1 MDGFNKLYF
10 DYLTSLIDN
19 SGKVFEYSYLLEYL
33 YNCQFVWLS
42 NIPLDEN
49 RAIDGMQL
57 RTSYAKLL
65 SPQDVGMFSEAVF
78 NKPCSMLEM
87 LVAFADRLTYVVSSL
102 DRSNYFWLFIENLGL
117 NVFSNISYDP
127 ITVNNIVQG
136 FIYGKKVN
144 PADANPPLLFPCRE
158 VYNNLDKDLY
168 MQANYYLNCY
178 LR

>member
-10 DYLTSLIDN
+10 DYLTNLID
-19 SGKVFEYSYLLEYL
+19 SDGKIFEYTGLLEYL

-49 RAIDGMQL
+49 RAIDGIQL

-65 SPQDVGMFSEAVF
+65 SPQDVNMFSEVVF

-87 LVAFADRLTYVVSSL
+87 LIALADRLTYIVSSL
-102 DRSNYFWLFIENLGL
+102 DRSNYFWLFIDNLGL
-117 NVFSNISYDP
+117 NIYNDSSYNP
-127 ITVNNIVQG
+127 MAVNSIVQA

-168 MQANYYLNCY
+168 MQANYYLSSY
-178 LR
+178 LL